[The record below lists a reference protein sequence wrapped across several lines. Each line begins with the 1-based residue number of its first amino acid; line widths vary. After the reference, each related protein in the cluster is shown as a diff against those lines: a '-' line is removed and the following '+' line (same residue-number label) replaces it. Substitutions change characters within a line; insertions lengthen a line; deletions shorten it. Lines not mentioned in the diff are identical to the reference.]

1 MKWWYENEEDMPK
14 KKTCNDCRYVGKAIY
29 SDNCYCFRL
38 IDVERT
44 DKDDT
49 CEHWAEPKASLLIR
63 DIFAGG
69 EEVLREVK
77 EE

>member
-1 MKWWYENEEDMPK
+1 MPK
-14 KKTCNDCRYVGKAIY
+14 KRTCSVCRYVGKAIY
-29 SDNCYCFRL
+29 NDNNYCFRL

-44 DKDDT
+44 NKDDT
-49 CEHWAEPKASLLIR
+49 CEYWAKPKSSLLIR
-63 DIFAGG
+63 DILAGG

>member
-1 MKWWYENEEDMPK
+1 MPK
-14 KKTCNDCRYVGKAIY
+14 KRTCSVCRYVGKAIY
-29 SDNCYCFRL
+29 SDNTYCFRL

-44 DKDDT
+44 NKDDT
-49 CEHWAEPKASLLIR
+49 CEYWAKPKSSLLIR
-63 DIFAGG
+63 DILAGG